1 MISIINAASAYLLGR
16 LCLIDI
22 KFLISKSNR
31 VLNMKNLLL
40 TILSSKYRLNKRV
53 RIYNEKMHQN
63 RLIDRACHQCHRF
76 DLCRFNYGQ
85 TSQNPYFIRHY

>member
-1 MISIINAASAYLLGR
+1 
-16 LCLIDI
+16 
-22 KFLISKSNR
+22 
-31 VLNMKNLLL
+31 MKNLLKKL
-40 TILSSKYRLNKRV
+40 FSSQFRTSERM

-85 TSQNPYFIRHY
+85 TSHNPYFIRHF